1 MNCFCL
7 NNKYIFNYFQNNYCL
22 FNFNHLVV
30 NGGTNCRMTSWDR
43 YSVTSLRSFRNY
55 FLMCDRFDIHNH
67 NTRRNQC
74 VSISLKLIDITEKF
88 LNIQYIIMIGEIF
101 SVTQLTSSKALEDF
115 TFHKQILIIK
125 YCTDVDFMYIYYYIS
140 MSFSSGVYNTT
151 YITRLRL
158 LFVN

>member
-1 MNCFCL
+1 MTCFCL

-101 SVTQLTSSKALEDF
+101 IVTELKEFQSTGRFYILQADSYHKILYWCRLYVSIVYLCPSVAVY
-115 TFHKQILIIK
+115 IIRR
-125 YCTDVDFMYIYYYIS
+125 I
-140 MSFSSGVYNTT
+140 
-151 YITRLRL
+151 
-158 LFVN
+158 